1 MNNPCVP
8 IFYNLDEMDQFSEKH
23 DLLKHTEKKQTMWIG
38 LYLQKK
44 MSQ

>member
-1 MNNPCVP
+1 MNNPCVH
-8 IFYNLDEMDQFSEKH
+8 IFYNLDEMDQFSEKTRSFE
-23 DLLKHTEKKQTMWIG
+23 HTQEETNNVNS